1 MEIIELKNTTT
12 NKKLTGWAQQKNGG
26 DRGKSQ

>member
-1 MEIIELKNTTT
+1 MEIIELKNNN
-12 NKKLTGWAQQKNGG
+12 NKKLTEGAQQKNVG